1 MKLSVLIPCYNEKE
15 TIIKVINNIFT
26 NYTDDKEVII
36 INDFSTDGTTDLLN
50 SLNNKNIKI
59 VNHTKNLGKGSAI
72 QSGLKIATGDVILI
86 QDADL
91 EYDSKDYKNLISPIL
106 NNNADV
112 VYGSR
117 FLGGKEVRIHFF
129 WHYLA
134 NKLLTFFCNIFTNLN
149 MSDMETG
156 YKVFK
161 GNVIKSLNLKE
172 KGFGFEPEITIKLAK
187 KKLIFFEVPISYY
200 GRDYSEGKK
209 ITIIDAFIAL
219 YCIVRYSIKD

>member
-26 NYTDDKEVII
+26 NYIDDKEVII

-59 VNHTKNLGKGSAI
+59 INHAKNLGKGSAI

-106 NNNADV
+106 NKNADV

-129 WHYLA
+129 WHYIA

-161 GNVIKSLNLKE
+161 ANVIKSLNLKE

-187 KKLIFFEVPISYY
+187 KKLIIFEVPISYY
-200 GRDYSEGKK
+200 GRNYSEGKK

>member
-15 TIIKVINNIFT
+15 TIMKVINNIFT

-50 SLNNKNIKI
+50 NLNNKNIKI
-59 VNHTKNLGKGSAI
+59 INHTKNLGKGSAI

-106 NNNADV
+106 NKNADV

-161 GNVIKSLNLKE
+161 ANVIKSLNLKE

>member
-15 TIIKVINNIFT
+15 TIMKVINNIFT
-26 NYTDDKEVII
+26 NYTDDKEIII

-50 SLNNKNIKI
+50 SLNNKSVKI
-59 VNHTKNLGKGSAI
+59 INHTKNLGKGSAI
-72 QSGLKIATGDVILI
+72 QSGLKIAMGDVILI

-106 NNNADV
+106 NKNADV

-161 GNVIKSLNLKE
+161 ANVIKSLNLKE

>member
-26 NYTDDKEVII
+26 NYIDDKEVII

-59 VNHTKNLGKGSAI
+59 INHAKNLGKGSAI

-106 NNNADV
+106 NKNADV

-129 WHYLA
+129 WHYIA

-161 GNVIKSLNLKE
+161 ANVIKSLNLKE
-172 KGFGFEPEITIKLAK
+172 KGFGFEPEITIKLSK

-200 GRDYSEGKK
+200 GRNYSEGKK

>member
-1 MKLSVLIPCYNEKE
+1 MKLSVLIPCYNEKK

-50 SLNNKNIKI
+50 NLNNKNIKI
-59 VNHTKNLGKGSAI
+59 INHTKNLGKGSAI

-106 NNNADV
+106 NKNADV

-161 GNVIKSLNLKE
+161 ANVIKSLILKE

>member
-1 MKLSVLIPCYNEKE
+1 LDNFERHIL
-15 TIIKVINNIFT
+15 T
-26 NYTDDKEVII
+26 NSNHYFCFV
-36 INDFSTDGTTDLLN
+36 NDGSTDETLKILEQF
-50 SLNNKNIKI
+50 SIKFPNQVFI
-59 VNHTKNLGKGSAI
+59 HTNTKNLGKGSAI
-72 QSGLKIATGDVILI
+72 QSGLKIAIGDVILI

-106 NNNADV
+106 NKNADV

-161 GNVIKSLNLKE
+161 ANVIKSLNLKE

-209 ITIIDAFIAL
+209 ITIIDAFVAL

>member
-15 TIIKVINNIFT
+15 TIMKVINNIFT

-50 SLNNKNIKI
+50 SLNNKNINI
-59 VNHTKNLGKGSAI
+59 INHTKNLGKGSAI
-72 QSGLKIATGDVILI
+72 QSGLKIAIGDVILI

-106 NNNADV
+106 NKNADV

-134 NKLLTFFCNIFTNLN
+134 NKLLTFFCNIFTTLN

-161 GNVIKSLNLKE
+161 ANVIKSLNLRE